1 MQPLFGGSGR
11 SKNRFLPSLLLMA
24 GLLLSI
30 PVWAMN
36 TSGKCVGNLTAPLS
50 PGNSCTANDVTLV
63 LVGSG
68 TQNDGCINTSDTVN
82 LYLGAKL
89 ENTSGQTR
97 YDIGIFIYNYLGSN
111 DPTPSAFAGQQCAVE
126 TLKQPYTTVGTGTCG
141 PLNLSGGSG
150 PFYNADGNGCAD
162 IVKGQ
167 CSSAPVL
174 MNFTV
179 PVTIKCSD
187 NIGAGNSTQPDGFA
201 DISTCTTWGNGVG
214 QVGPGGVCSSELDVM
229 PGTGSKCQCQTIN
242 SETPVPRLANS
253 CTCSPTPVRPGQSTS
268 CTVSYTNTVPN
279 CTAVA
284 SSASL
289 PERNQCGTASF
300 VRYKVG
306 YDASQG
312 QVLSSS
318 PSTPST
324 SGGTVAVDSTNQQIV
339 WTPQN
344 NTASGTS
351 AGIIGPGGSG
361 SMTYQFYVAPTVPN
375 GTTIN
380 QTVTTYWSNTGP
392 STWANEVGQAET
404 VNCSF
409 SVSTQATFARISS
422 FDAREEDGQVA
433 LVWETA
439 AEIGTVAFEV
449 ERQDPST
456 GQFVA
461 VTERPVPAVAQLP
474 GGRYRLVDPAAPRGQ
489 KLTYRLTEVDQ
500 QGVRE
505 VFGPFEVEVTE
516 AAETGVRGVFQA
528 QAKEVSPRLVRSA
541 LRQTGHLEG
550 SSVAASSGASPVAS
564 RAKIEVAQAGLQRVR
579 LTDVA
584 SALGLSSEEA
594 AAQLR
599 AGRLRLSR
607 GGQDVAWQPAAN
619 GDGLI
624 FHGEALH
631 NAFTDVNVYWLEA
644 GRGQAIATVAARP
657 ASGPGAASFLDT
669 LRFNTDVIPAIASP
683 VPVEDQWIWKSF
695 YPGYPG
701 FDRGTFPLDVPAPAA
716 GGATLAV
723 RLVGFAATQR
733 AELRL
738 NGQRLEDLEWG
749 NGLATVTVSV
759 PAGVLLEGANR
770 VEIVALEAE
779 RGFWLDAFELS
790 YPRLYRAQADR
801 LAFRAAAGS
810 PVVLTGFRASDV
822 AVYDLSWPFAPRR
835 LGGLVA
841 QPQADGSWGMGFL
854 APSAGPFFA
863 ATNGGLASPQVRRS
877 APADLTSRGADYV
890 VIAPPELRAG
900 ALRLADLRAA
910 QGLTTLV
917 VDLGDVLD
925 LFGEG
930 VADPA
935 AIQRFLT
942 HAVRSWPTPPRYVAL
957 AGKGTYDYRNLL
969 GLSTNRVPPFL
980 VSTEAG
986 LAPADAAFADPEGRG
1001 VPAIAIGRI
1010 PALTAAELDAYVDKL
1025 AAYESDPGGP
1035 WASRALL
1042 VADDADLGGDFPAA
1056 REALAG
1062 GLPGLALTRIDVDP
1076 ARMQAS
1082 RSELQ
1087 SALRDGQLLMSYV
1100 GHGGL
1105 DRLSTEGLLLT
1116 SDVAGLGNGPRLPVM
1131 TALTC
1136 LISQFAY
1143 PTVTSLGEELVL
1155 RANGGAIAVYGPTW
1169 MSHNTPASALGGFLL
1184 PELAAPAG
1192 ARLDDRLGDRLL
1204 RGLDAYATAGGDR
1217 KMLRLYT
1224 LLGDPA
1230 LRIKR

>member
-11 SKNRFLPSLLLMA
+11 NIDRFLTGFFLLTA
-24 GLLLSI
+24 GLLLAA
-30 PVWAMN
+30 PAGAMN
-36 TSGKCVGNLTAPLS
+36 TNGTCVGNLTAPLA

-68 TQNDGCINTSDTVN
+68 TQTDGCINTSDTVN
-82 LYLGAKL
+82 LFLGAKL

-97 YDIGIFIYNYLGSN
+97 YDIGIFIYNYLGAV
-111 DPTPSAFAGQQCAVE
+111 DPTPNALNGQQCAVE
-126 TLKQPYTTVGTGTCG
+126 TLKQPYGTVGTSTCG

-187 NIGAGNSTQPDGFA
+187 NIGAGSSTQPDGFA
-201 DISTCTTWGNGVG
+201 DIATCTTWGNSVG
-214 QVGPGGVCSSELDVM
+214 QVGPGGSCSSELDVM
-229 PGTGSKCQCQTIN
+229 PGTGSKCQCQVIN

-289 PERNQCGTASF
+289 LERNQCGTASF

-306 YDASQG
+306 YNSTQG

-318 PSTPST
+318 PATPAAT
-324 SGGTVAVDSTNQQIV
+324 GGTVTVDTTNQQVV
-339 WTPQN
+339 WVPRN

-361 SMTYQFYVAPTVPN
+361 SMTYQFYVAPSVPS

-380 QTVTTYWSNTGP
+380 QTVTTYWSNVGP
-392 STWANEVGQAET
+392 STWANEVGQAQT

-409 SVSTQATFARISS
+409 AVSNQATFARISS
-422 FDAREEDGQVA
+422 FTAREEDGEVA
-433 LVWETA
+433 LAWETA
-439 AEIGTVAFEV
+439 AEIGTVAFEI
-449 ERQDPST
+449 ERQDPAT
-456 GQFVA
+456 GRFVP
-461 VTERPVPAVAQLP
+461 VTEKPVPAVAQLP

-489 KLTYRLTEVDQ
+489 ALTYRVTEVDQ
-500 QGVRE
+500 QGARE
-505 VFGPFEVEVTE
+505 VFGPFQVEVTE
-516 AAETGVRGVFQA
+516 AAERGPRGAFQA
-528 QAKEVSPRLVRSA
+528 QGKKVSPRLVQAALATERSLVA
-541 LRQTGHLEG
+541 
-550 SSVAASSGASPVAS
+550 AASSSGSSSLAG

-579 LTDVA
+579 LADIA
-584 SALGLSSEEA
+584 AALGLSSEEA

-607 GGQDVAWQPAAN
+607 GGQEVAWQPAADGN
-619 GDGLI
+619 GLV

-631 NAFTDVNVYWLEA
+631 NAFTDLNVYWLEV
-644 GRGQAIATVAARP
+644 GRGQTIATVAARP
-657 ASGPGAASFLDT
+657 ASSPGAVSFLDT
-669 LRFNTDVIPAIASP
+669 LHFNTDVVPAIASP
-683 VPVEDQWIWKSF
+683 VPVDDQWIWKSF

-733 AELRL
+733 AELWL
-738 NGQRLEDLEWG
+738 NGNRLSDLEWG
-749 NGLATVTVSV
+749 TGLTTVSV
-759 PAGVLLEGANR
+759 AVPVGALLDGANR

-779 RGFWLDAFELS
+779 RGFWLDAFDLT

-801 LAFRAAAGS
+801 LAFRATAGS
-810 PVVLTGFRASDV
+810 AVVLTGFRASDV
-822 AVYDLSWPFAPRR
+822 AVYDVSQPLAPRR
-835 LGGLVA
+835 LGGLAV
-841 QPQADGSWGMGFL
+841 QLQADGSWSVGFL
-854 APSAGPFFA
+854 APSAGPFVA
-863 ATNGGLASPQVRRS
+863 ATSGALAGTQVRRS
-877 APADLTSRGADYV
+877 APADLTSRGAEYV

-900 ALRLADLRAA
+900 AQRLADLRAA

-917 VDLGDVLD
+917 VDLGDVVD

-930 VADPA
+930 VSGPA

-942 HAVRSWPTPPRYVAL
+942 HAVKSWPTPPRYVVL

-969 GLSTNRVPPFL
+969 GLSSNRVPPL
-980 VSTEAG
+980 LISTEAG
-986 LAPADAAFADPEGRG
+986 LAPADAAFADSEGRG
-1001 VPAIAIGRI
+1001 VPAVAIGRI
-1010 PALTAAELDAYVDKL
+1010 PALTAAELNAYVDKL

-1062 GLPGLALTRIDVDP
+1062 LLPGLSLTRIDTDP
-1076 ARMQAS
+1076 ARMADS
-1082 RSELQ
+1082 RSGLQ
-1087 SALRDGQLLMSYV
+1087 SALRDGQVLMSYV

-1105 DRLSTEGLLLT
+1105 DRLSSEGLLLT
-1116 SDVAGLGNGPRLPVM
+1116 SDVAGLGNGPRLPVL

-1155 RANGGAIAVYGPTW
+1155 RADGGAIAVYGPTW

-1184 PELAAPAG
+1184 PALAAPEG
-1192 ARLDDRLGDRLL
+1192 GRLGDRLL
-1204 RGLDAYATAGGDR
+1204 RGLNAYAAAGGDR

>member
-1 MQPLFGGSGR
+1 MQPVLGGSGR
-11 SKNRFLPSLLLMA
+11 GIDRFLLPVFLLTA
-24 GLLLSI
+24 GLLSG
-30 PVWAMN
+30 PAGAMN

-50 PGNSCTANDVTLV
+50 PGNSCSANDVTLV
-63 LVGSG
+63 LVASG
-68 TQNDGCINTSDTVN
+68 TQTDGCINTSDTVD

-97 YDIGIFIYNYLGSN
+97 YDIGIFIYNYLGAG
-111 DPTPSAFAGQQCAVE
+111 DPTPNAFGGQQCAVE
-126 TLKQPYTTVGTGTCG
+126 TLKQPYSTVGTGTCG

-167 CSSAPVL
+167 CNSAPVL
-174 MNFTV
+174 MNFAT

-187 NIGAGNSTQPDGFA
+187 NIGAGASTQPDGFA
-201 DISTCTTWGNGVG
+201 DIATCTTWGSSIG

-229 PGTGSKCQCQTIN
+229 PGTGPKCQCQVIN

-289 PERNQCGTASF
+289 LERNQCGTASF

-306 YDASQG
+306 YNSTQG

-318 PSTPST
+318 PATPAAT
-324 SGGTVAVDSTNQQIV
+324 GGTVTVDTANQQVIWV
-339 WTPQN
+339 PQN

-361 SMTYQFYVAPTVPN
+361 SMTYQFYVAPSVPS

-380 QTVTTYWSNTGP
+380 QTVTTFWSNAGP
-392 STWANEVGQAET
+392 STWANEMGQSQT

-409 SVSTQATFARISS
+409 AVSDQATFARISS
-422 FDAREEDGQVA
+422 FTAHEEDGEVA

-439 AEIGTVAFEV
+439 AEIGTVAFEI
-449 ERQDPST
+449 ERQDPDT
-456 GQFVA
+456 GRFVP
-461 VTERPVPAVAQLP
+461 VTETPVPAVAQLP
-474 GGRYRLVDPAAPRGQ
+474 GGRYRLVDPAAPRGRS
-489 KLTYRLTEVDQ
+489 LTYRVTEVDQ
-500 QGVRE
+500 QGARE
-505 VFGPFEVEVTE
+505 VFGPFHVEVTE
-516 AAETGVRGVFQA
+516 AVERGHRGAFQA
-528 QAKEVSPRLVRSA
+528 QGKKVSPRLVQAALATERSVVA
-541 LRQTGHLEG
+541 AAGSAG
-550 SSVAASSGASPVAS
+550 SSSSAV

-579 LTDVA
+579 LADVA
-584 SALGLSSEEA
+584 GSLGLSSAEA
-594 AAQLR
+594 SAQLR

-607 GGQDVAWQPAAN
+607 GSQEVSWQPAAD
-619 GDGLI
+619 GDGLV

-631 NAFTDVNVYWLEA
+631 NAFTDVNVYWLEV

-657 ASGPGAASFLDT
+657 AGGPGSASFLDT
-669 LRFNTDVIPAIASP
+669 LHFNTDVVPAIASP
-683 VPVEDQWIWKSF
+683 VPVADQWIWKSF

-716 GGATLAV
+716 GGATLGV

-733 AELRL
+733 AELWLNGHRL
-738 NGQRLEDLEWG
+738 NDLEWG
-749 NGLATVTVSV
+749 TGLATISASV
-759 PAGVLLEGANR
+759 PAGVLLDGANR

-779 RGFWLDAFELS
+779 RGFWLDAFDLT

-810 PVVLTGFRASDV
+810 AVVLTGFRASDV
-822 AVYDLSWPFAPRR
+822 AVYDVSQPLAPRR
-835 LGGLVA
+835 LGGLAV
-841 QPQADGSWGMGFL
+841 QPQADGSWGVGFL
-854 APSAGPFFA
+854 APSAGPFVA
-863 ATNGGLASPQVRRS
+863 ATSGALAGTQVRRS
-877 APADLTSRGADYV
+877 APADLTSRGAEYV

-900 ALRLADLRAA
+900 AQRLADLRAA

-917 VDLGDVLD
+917 ADLGDVVD

-930 VADPA
+930 IADPA
-935 AIQRFLT
+935 AVQRFLT
-942 HAVRSWPTPPRYVAL
+942 HAVKAWPTPPRYVVL

-969 GLSTNRVPPFL
+969 GLSSNRVPPLL
-980 VSTEAG
+980 VATEAG
-986 LAPADAAFADPEGRG
+986 LAPADAAFADPDGRG
-1001 VPAIAIGRI
+1001 VPAVAIGRI
-1010 PALTAAELDAYVDKL
+1010 PALTAAELNAYVDKL

-1062 GLPGLALTRIDVDP
+1062 VLPGLDLTRIDTDP
-1076 ARMQAS
+1076 ARMADS
-1082 RSELQ
+1082 RSGLQ
-1087 SALRDGQLLMSYV
+1087 SALRDGQVLMSYV

-1105 DRLSTEGLLLT
+1105 DRLSSEGLLLT
-1116 SDVAGLGNGPRLPVM
+1116 SDVAGLGNGPRLPVVA
-1131 TALTC
+1131 ALTC

-1155 RANGGAIAVYGPTW
+1155 RADGGAIAVYGPTW
-1169 MSHNTPASALGGFLL
+1169 MSHNTPASALGGFLM
-1184 PELAAPAG
+1184 PELAAPG
-1192 ARLDDRLGDRLL
+1192 GGRLGDRLL
-1204 RGLDAYATAGGDR
+1204 RGLNAYAAAGGDR
-1217 KMLRLYT
+1217 EMLRLYT

-1230 LRIKR
+1230 LKIKR